1 MCFSDQKDQD
11 ADAMDDPALCR
22 FLALLAR
29 DISAH
34 PERLLAVDANLRQR
48 AQTLVEGITVDLDA
62 PL

>member
-1 MCFSDQKDQD
+1 
-11 ADAMDDPALCR
+11 MDDPALSR

-48 AQTLVEGITVDLDA
+48 AQSLVEGIAVDLDA

>member
-1 MCFSDQKDQD
+1 MCSSDQKDQD
-11 ADAMDDPALCR
+11 ADTMDDPALSR

-48 AQTLVEGITVDLDA
+48 AQSLVEGIAVDLDA

>member
-1 MCFSDQKDQD
+1 
-11 ADAMDDPALCR
+11 MDDPALSR

-34 PERLLAVDANLRQR
+34 PEHLLAVDANLRQR
-48 AQTLVEGITVDLDA
+48 AQSLIEGIAVDLDA